1 MSIAELEYELQVH
14 RDIYEIARDKLIE
27 SENNLAEAIEEEDRL
42 RRNAEYARRSLF
54 LAFIG
59 FGVAVAIAKVWG

>member
-1 MSIAELEYELQVH
+1 MSIAELEHEHQVH

-42 RRNAEYARRSLF
+42 RRNAKYARRSLF

-59 FGVAVAIAKVWG
+59 FGVAVAMAKVWG

>member
-1 MSIAELEYELQVH
+1 MSIAELEHELQVH

-27 SENNLAEAIEEEDRL
+27 SENNLAEAILEEDRL
-42 RRNAEYARRSLF
+42 RRNADYARRSLF

-59 FGVAVAIAKVWG
+59 FGVAVAIAKAFS

>member
-1 MSIAELEYELQVH
+1 VH

-27 SENNLAEAIEEEDRL
+27 SENNLAEAIHEEDRL
-42 RRNAEYARRSLF
+42 RRNAEYARRTLF

-59 FGVAVAIAKVWG
+59 FGVAVAMAKVWG

>member
-1 MSIAELEYELQVH
+1 MSIAELQHELEVH

-27 SENNLAEAIEEEDRL
+27 SENNLAQAIQEEDRL
-42 RRNAEYARRSLF
+42 RRNADYARRSLF

-59 FGVAVAIAKVWG
+59 FGVAVAVAKAFS

>member
-1 MSIAELEYELQVH
+1 MSIAELQHELEVH

-27 SENNLAEAIEEEDRL
+27 SENNLAQAIREEDRL

-59 FGVAVAIAKVWG
+59 FGVVVAVAKVWS